1 MRLVFNFPDADSAE
15 AAELQF
21 ARERRQQIRAMVKAG
36 FPEASE
42 GEASRPLRN
51 GDTIAMTV
59 AGVRYEAVV
68 YFNRDFMQ
76 VSLTAPY
83 VVSTGF
89 RPGRKLAHMARY
101 VSPELT
107 LGDGSREASPAGVAK
122 AWERF
127 GDLCCDV
134 ILVHMEREELAAKY
148 PAYLQREKE
157 VRAREEEL
165 SRPVLAR
172 IESLRKEK
180 TALKRLF
187 KDGGISEKQ
196 YKEHRSD
203 LIGMIH
209 GAERKLLHE
218 DVFGRVF
225 GDVLDLLQAVSDPR
239 EFIAGVASGK
249 ISAVSVKES
258 AVSPV

>member
-36 FPEASE
+36 FPEAPE

-51 GDTIAMTV
+51 GDTVAMTV

-68 YFNRDFMQ
+68 YFSRDFIQ

-89 RPGRKLAHMARY
+89 RPGRKRGPAIGF
-101 VSPELT
+101 VTPELT
-107 LGDGSREASPAGVAK
+107 LGNGSCEASPAGVAK

-134 ILVHMEREELAAKY
+134 ILVHMEREALAAKY

-209 GAERKLLHE
+209 GAERDLLHE

>member
-1 MRLVFNFPDADSAE
+1 MRLMFNFPDADSAE
-15 AAELQF
+15 DAELQF
-21 ARERRQQIRAMVKAG
+21 AWERRQQIRAMVKAG
-36 FPEASE
+36 FPEAPE

-51 GDTIAMTV
+51 GDTVTMTV
-59 AGVRYEAVV
+59 AGVRYEATV
-68 YFNRDFMQ
+68 YFSMDFIL
-76 VSLTAPY
+76 VSLLAPY
-83 VVSTGF
+83 EVSTGF
-89 RPGRKLAHMARY
+89 RLGRKRAHMVGY

-107 LGDGSREASPAGVAK
+107 LGDGSCEASPAGVAK
-122 AWERF
+122 AWEF
-127 GDLCCDV
+127 FSDLCCDV

-157 VRAREEEL
+157 VRAREVEQN
-165 SRPVLAR
+165 RTVQAR

-218 DVFGRVF
+218 DVFGSVF